1 MGGWGGVRGGWL
13 GALVAR
19 CGLPPGLQFAEL
31 AGRHLSLGPPCDA
44 PPHDSFPPQYP
55 PPPGIKFTYAA
66 TIHVP
71 AQLTALMSALPA
83 EEGEGGAP
91 AAARA
96 RPGTRAFCFRQPMPI
111 SSYLFALAAGNLA
124 SRCLYQGA
132 GWLDGGQAG
141 GGGGPIHRHTP
152 AHTLACP
159 HTHTHTKT
167 HTHPIN
173 PSRELGPISRVWSE
187 PEMVEAGAYEFG
199 ETDAFLRAAEAVAG
213 PYEWGRYDLLLLPP
227 SFPFGGMENPCVT
240 FVTPTLLAGDRSLAN
255 VVAHEISHSWMGNL
269 VTNFNCELWSA
280 RGFVW
285 CARAWRCC
293 GGGRRNGGVTGAAR
307 GEEEAQGG
315 RPRAQTISAPPA
327 RPGEHFWLNEGFTV
341 FLERKILGRM
351 YGEQVGG

>member
-141 GGGGPIHRHTP
+141 GGGGSHSQTHTCP
-152 AHTLACP
+152 HTRLPP
-159 HTHTHTKT
+159 HTHTHKNP
-167 HTHPIN
+167 HPPN
-173 PSRELGPISRVWSE
+173 QPIQ
-187 PEMVEAGAYEFG
+187 G
-199 ETDAFLRAAEAVAG
+199 AG
-213 PYEWGRYDLLLLPP
+213 PHQPGVE
-227 SFPFGGMENPCVT
+227 
-240 FVTPTLLAGDRSLAN
+240 
-255 VVAHEISHSWMGNL
+255 
-269 VTNFNCELWSA
+269 
-280 RGFVW
+280 
-285 CARAWRCC
+285 RA
-293 GGGRRNGGVTGAAR
+293 
-307 GEEEAQGG
+307 
-315 RPRAQTISAPPA
+315 
-327 RPGEHFWLNEGFTV
+327 
-341 FLERKILGRM
+341 
-351 YGEQVGG
+351 